1 MTTATFALYMFI
13 STGVYGSSFAG
24 GPAVID
30 GYTSS
35 HTCEADREDWKER
48 LGSKL
53 DTSFCKEI
61 IK

>member
-13 STGVYGSSFAG
+13 SSGFGSSAVG
-24 GPAVID
+24 GPLIID
-30 GYTSS
+30 GFTSS
-35 HTCEADREDWKER
+35 HNCEADRADWAER
-48 LGSKL
+48 LGSQL

>member
-1 MTTATFALYMFI
+1 MTTATFALYRFI
-13 STGVYGSSFAG
+13 SSGFGSSFAG

-35 HTCEADREDWKER
+35 HNCEADREDWKER

>member
-13 STGVYGSSFAG
+13 STGVYGSSAVG
-24 GPAVID
+24 GPLIID
-30 GYTSS
+30 GFTSY
-35 HTCEADREDWKER
+35 HNCEADKADWSER

>member
-13 STGVYGSSFAG
+13 SSGFGSSAVG
-24 GPAVID
+24 GPLIID
-30 GYTSS
+30 GFTSS
-35 HTCEADREDWKER
+35 HNCEADREDWKER